1 MAAEDEAPRTTP
13 EKKLSI
19 RKRLAEAR
27 REYNEFRSPDKVRQ
41 NLGGTTYEPAQVV
54 LFQGENRCRKYNKIC
69 KNCISPTSRCS
80 GR

>member
-19 RKRLAEAR
+19 RKRLEEAR

-41 NLGGTTYEPAQVV
+41 NP
-54 LFQGENRCRKYNKIC
+54 RWHDI
-69 KNCISPTSRCS
+69 
-80 GR
+80 